1 MEYEAGP
8 QVATVSKTWPH
19 PQVGAG
25 VVSFL
30 FFCFFFNAYSTQ
42 SVVLV

>member
-30 FFCFFFNAYSTQ
+30 FFCFFLTPPAPSLWY
-42 SVVLV
+42 